1 MSKKFIR
8 KNLLNYR
15 RNNFRISKIKYSS
28 LKLILKKIDLIKI
41 KSIGGYYPINNEID
55 CLEILKKLEKI
66 GYKICLPVAEKK
78 LEMDFFEWSFSDPLN
93 IGNMGVPEPYKIK
106 KIYPDVLIVPLVAFD
121 KSKYRLGYGGGYYD
135 RYIYKISKLKKI
147 ITIGLAFSFQEINKL
162 PKNNYDKKLDFIL
175 TENYIK

>member
-28 LKLILKKIDLIKI
+28 LKLILKKINLLKI
-41 KSIGGYYPINNEID
+41 KNIGGYYPINNEID

-78 LEMDFFEWSFSDPLN
+78 
-93 IGNMGVPEPYKIK
+93 
-106 KIYPDVLIVPLVAFD
+106 
-121 KSKYRLGYGGGYYD
+121 
-135 RYIYKISKLKKI
+135 
-147 ITIGLAFSFQEINKL
+147 T
-162 PKNNYDKKLDFIL
+162 
-175 TENYIK
+175 